1 MTAGRKNGGIPER
14 GDVIWLAFDS
24 TTGHEQRG
32 LRPAMVISPRV
43 YNGRSGLVIAC
54 PITTAIK
61 GFAFE
66 VVLPA
71 GLPVSGAVVADHPRT
86 FDWRARRP
94 RRLCSLPKEISD
106 DVLAKLSVLVGS
118 EE

>member
-1 MTAGRKNGGIPER
+1 MTTERQTGRIPER
-14 GDVIWLAFDS
+14 GDVLWLTLDS

-32 LRPAMVISPRV
+32 TRPAMVISPRV

-61 GFAFE
+61 GYTFE

-71 GLPVSGAVVADHPRT
+71 GLPVSGAVLADHLRT
-86 FDWRARRP
+86 FDWRARKP
-94 RRLCSLPKEISD
+94 RRLCALPK
-106 DVLAKLSVLVGS
+106 DVTDEVLGKLSVLVGRD
-118 EE
+118 